1 MIFILVIPTLYAG
14 DEDPVIAEAGDYVI
28 KQSDLDRQ
36 ISYLTPDKQKHLRE
50 NPQQLVTLIKR
61 TMQIKI
67 ISGLARGEGLEKQ
80 SDVSER
86 LQYMVDDFLSR
97 EYISKVVVRDITVTD
112 EDIEQYYR
120 LNKEKFL
127 VPEQVKARHILIRV
141 SPDESDEEKNKAL
154 EKARDILKK
163 AKEGEDFAKLA
174 EKYSDDLGSRQR
186 GGDLGF
192 FDRGRMVKPFEDAAF
207 SLKPGE
213 MSEIVETRFGYH
225 IIKVEDYHESR
236 SRKIEEVKDI
246 IKKQLKDELT
256 RAKAT
261 EFIKITTESAGL
273 KIHADR
279 IKR

>member
-1 MIFILVIPTLYAG
+1 MKYCIVDNISTRRICMTKTALFVFMIFIL
-14 DEDPVIAEAGDYVI
+14 VIAEAGDYVI

-80 SDVSER
+80 NDVSER

-112 EDIEQYYR
+112 EDIEH
-120 LNKEKFL
+120 
-127 VPEQVKARHILIRV
+127 EQVKARHILIKV
-141 SPDESDEEKNKAL
+141 SPDASDVEKKKAL

-174 EKYSDDLGSRQR
+174 ETYSDDPGSRQR

-192 FDRGRMVKPFEDAAF
+192 FGRGRMVKPFEDSAF

-225 IIKVEDYHESR
+225 IVKVEDNNHRECRIEDSYR
-236 SRKIEEVKDI
+236 QDKKIG
-246 IKKQLKDELT
+246 Q
-256 RAKAT
+256 
-261 EFIKITTESAGL
+261 
-273 KIHADR
+273 
-279 IKR
+279 